1 MKILITGGAGFV
13 GGTLAEYLR
22 DSHEVTVIDNLQF
35 GKDVPDGV
43 KFYRMGIGTYARN
56 CKEEFDVVI
65 HAATANI
72 IYGMEDPFGLTQ
84 TNLTDTI
91 DLFKA
96 YQNTPIIYLSTASVY
111 GNNPDVI
118 TEDSPISCSN
128 FYAMTKYMAEQWL
141 VMYHKRYMI
150 YRLSN
155 VYGPRQRPDNP
166 YCGVIGKLLDCHK
179 NGKKFNVY
187 GNGND
192 TRTYT
197 FVSDVVSVIC
207 DNINSFDCTT
217 RNITSGVDHSI
228 MDLLSLIPCDFI
240 YVDQRVIDTV
250 RRRLVTSKYP
260 SDRQYVSLEEGLKMT

>member
-13 GGTLAEYLR
+13 GGTLAEHLR
-22 DSHEVTVIDNLQF
+22 DSHEVTVVDNLQF

-56 CKEEFDVVI
+56 CKEDFDVVV

-96 YQNTPIIYLSTASVY
+96 YQDTPIIYLSTASVY
-111 GNNPDVI
+111 GNNPGII

-155 VYGPRQRPDNP
+155 VYGTRQRPDNP

-179 NGKKFNVY
+179 YGKVFTVY
-187 GNGND
+187 GDGTD

-197 FVSDVVSVIC
+197 YVDDVVRSIS
-207 DNINSFDCTT
+207 INQFKCTVM
-217 RNITSGVDHSI
+217 NITTGKEHSI
-228 MDLLSLIPCDFI
+228 NDLLKILPC
-240 YVDQRVIDTV
+240 RVSHAEGRAIDTV
-250 RRRLVTSKYP
+250 RSRWVGTKYYNERIFTP
-260 SDRQYVSLEEGLKMT
+260 LEVGLKKLL